1 MKNFVQEGDR
11 VTLTA
16 PYARSA
22 GDGALV
28 GATFGVALN
37 DVANGASGEFD
48 LEGTFDL
55 TAASA
60 ATASMGALAYWD
72 DTNKNVTATSSGNTK
87 IGVFLVAKT
96 NGQTTARIRLNGAF

>member
-11 VTLTA
+11 VT
-16 PYARSA
+16 PDRPVCPQRRRRRA
-22 GDGALV
+22 GGRNLRRRAERRRERRLGRV
-28 GATFGVALN
+28 RP
-37 DVANGASGEFD
+37 
-48 LEGTFDL
+48 EGTFDL